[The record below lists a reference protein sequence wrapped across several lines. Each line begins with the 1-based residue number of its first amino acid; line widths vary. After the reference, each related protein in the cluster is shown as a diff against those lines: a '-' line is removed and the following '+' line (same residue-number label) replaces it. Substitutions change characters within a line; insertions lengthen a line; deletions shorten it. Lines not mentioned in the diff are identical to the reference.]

1 MLIFQTRFLTNFVMQ
16 MSYQQSFIE
25 TSSYQL
31 SIHVFS
37 TLPTGLNN
45 AIRAEKKRP
54 LIHTNLFGIEMTKNW
69 IV

>member
-1 MLIFQTRFLTNFVMQ
+1 MQ

-54 LIHTNLFGIEMTKNW
+54 LIHTNLFGIEMTKN
-69 IV
+69 